1 VILIK
6 NMQHKKWL
14 AVYTRP
20 RYEKKIEKALKDN
33 QITCY
38 LPLIKTL
45 RIWSDRKKW
54 VEIPLFSSYIFVQV
68 DQKEHI
74 NVLKIPGVVRFV
86 SFEGNAVE
94 IPESQIDNIKW
105 ILSSEII
112 AEPIE
117 KHIPVGSQIEIIKGP
132 LTGLRAEMVNYNNKK
147 TIIVRIAQMD
157 KSFEIHIP
165 GSHVRQI

>member
-1 VILIK
+1 
-6 NMQHKKWL
+6 MQNKKWL

-20 RYEKKIEKALKDN
+20 RYEKKIAKVLTDY

-45 RIWSDRKKW
+45 RNWSDRKKW

-68 DQKEHI
+68 TQKEYTS
-74 NVLKIPGVVRFV
+74 VLMIPGVVRFV

-94 IPESQIDNIKW
+94 IPESQIENIKW
-105 ILSSEII
+105 VLSSEIT

-117 KHIPVGSQIEIIKGP
+117 KHIPEGSMVEIIKGP
-132 LTGLRAEMVNYNNKK
+132 LSGLRAEMVNYNNKR
-147 TIIVRIAQMD
+147 TIIVRMGQLD

-165 GSHVRQI
+165 GSHVRVL

>member
-1 VILIK
+1 
-6 NMQHKKWL
+6 MQQKKWL

-20 RYEKKIEKALKDN
+20 RYEKKIEKVLTDN
-33 QITCY
+33 HITNY

-54 VEIPLFSSYIFVQV
+54 VELPLFSSYIFVQV
-68 DQKEHI
+68 TQKEQI

-94 IPESQIDNIKW
+94 IPEYQIDNIKW

-112 AEPIE
+112 AESID
-117 KHIPVGSQIEIIKGP
+117 KHIPEGSMVEIIKGP

-147 TIIVRIAQMD
+147 TIIVRISQLD

-165 GSHVRQI
+165 GSHVRVL